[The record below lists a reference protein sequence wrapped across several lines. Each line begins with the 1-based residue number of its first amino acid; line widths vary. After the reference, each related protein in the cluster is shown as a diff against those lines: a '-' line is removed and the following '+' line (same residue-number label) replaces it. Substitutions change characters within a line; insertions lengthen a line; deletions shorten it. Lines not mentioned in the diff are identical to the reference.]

1 MTGPREEIARERRRQ
16 MQVRK
21 AFEAGLGRGAAG
33 EAGLEDFYR
42 ACAGYICF
50 SMDRLHSQ
58 DQIIHDLLCV
68 RVPETDQQAHERLGE
83 LERRQSRSRLMVERL
98 RDALRAFERA
108 GAAGRSGF
116 EVAARRF
123 TEAFQSLLAARKNPF
138 AKHTDELFDEADW
151 ERIAGV
157 TPESLAAEQR
167 LFAAVEQ
174 TAPAGVH
181 PARMTVEHS

>member
-1 MTGPREEIARERRRQ
+1 MTSPREEIARERRRQ

-21 AFEAGLGRGAAG
+21 AFEAGLARGKAG
-33 EAGLEDFYR
+33 EAGREDFYR

-68 RVPETDQQAHERLGE
+68 RVPETDQHAHERLGE
-83 LERRQSRSRLMVERL
+83 LERRQCRSRLMVERL
-98 RDALRAFERA
+98 RDALRELDRA
-108 GAAGRSGF
+108 GPAGRSAF
-116 EVAARRF
+116 EAAAQRF

-157 TPESLAAEQR
+157 TPDSLATEQR

-174 TAPAGVH
+174 TAPAGVE
-181 PARMTVEHS
+181 PARMTVEHR